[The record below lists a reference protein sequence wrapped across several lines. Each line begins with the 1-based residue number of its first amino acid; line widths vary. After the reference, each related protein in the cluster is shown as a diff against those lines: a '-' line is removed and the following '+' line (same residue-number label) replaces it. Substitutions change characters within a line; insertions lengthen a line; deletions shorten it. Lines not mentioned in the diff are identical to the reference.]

1 MQTFE
6 IRVTETIEKVIE
18 VEADNLDQALAIAD
32 EMAASGEIDLS
43 KNFDGYDLC
52 VELA

>member
-6 IRVTETIEKVIE
+6 IRVIEKLEKVVE
-18 VEADNLDQALAIAD
+18 VEAEDLDQALAIAD

-43 KNFDGYDLC
+43 KNFDGYDMY